1 MNQKLLTIGVVAV
14 MIAAAIGYVA
24 LLPGGDGGGGGD
36 GDITATIYIES
47 VDSGEIWLADV
58 DIGPANAGEMAMMS
72 LFGGIRQVDFKPLII
87 PGDGDV
93 SSPPVETTPIYKD
106 AAYRVYCNVD
116 FKVSGSNIVSLTKA
130 TIEFSG
136 TAGTLSTGATPDHV
150 NDPSA
155 KLFASSAST
164 DRYTITKT
172 TGLTLGT
179 SIKADN
185 SAAKWDK
192 VNGGSG
198 ALTGDRV
205 DGTLLN
211 VYVTVEGVD
220 DGGNK
225 KISHGSAGMKL
236 TLPSYK
242 TSSLSVLVTSI
253 SGGI

>member
-14 MIAAAIGYVA
+14 MIAAAIGFVA
-24 LLPGGDGGGGGD
+24 LYPVGGGGGD
-36 GDITATIYIES
+36 GNGDITATIYIES
-47 VDSGEIWLADV
+47 VDSGDVWVADV

-72 LFGGIRQVDFKPLII
+72 LFGGIRQVDFRPLII

-93 SSPPVETTPIYKD
+93 SGPPVEATPIYKD
-106 AAYRVYCNVD
+106 AAYMVYCNVD
-116 FKVSGSNIVSLTKA
+116 FKISGSNIVSLTKA
-130 TIEFSG
+130 TIEFHG
-136 TAGTLSTGATPDHV
+136 TAGTLSSGATPDHA
-150 NDPSA
+150 NDPNA
-155 KLFASSAST
+155 KLYSSAGAT
-164 DRYTITKT
+164 DRYKVTKT
-172 TGLTLGT
+172 SGLALGT

-185 SAAKWDK
+185 TAAKWDK

-198 ALTGDRV
+198 VMTGDRV

-225 KISHGSAGMKL
+225 KTATGSAGMKL